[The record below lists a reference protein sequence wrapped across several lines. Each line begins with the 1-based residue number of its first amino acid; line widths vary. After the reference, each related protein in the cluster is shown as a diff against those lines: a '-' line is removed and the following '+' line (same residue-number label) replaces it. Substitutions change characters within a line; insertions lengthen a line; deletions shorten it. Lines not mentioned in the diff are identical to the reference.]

1 MAVKCLVNPT
11 LTGEQLKEAVEKLYD
26 TYKSTGV
33 LQLEI
38 NCKGTL
44 FCMVAVYEDGV
55 SPESTTKEVK

>member
-1 MAVKCLVNPT
+1 MAVKCLVKPT
-11 LTGEQLKEAVEKLYD
+11 LTGEQLKEAVEELYD

-44 FCMVAVYEDGV
+44 FCMVAVYEDGTQ
-55 SPESTTKEVK
+55 PEPNGGEE

>member
-11 LTGEQLKEAVEKLYD
+11 LTGEQLKEAVEELYK
-26 TYKSTGV
+26 TYKSNGV

-44 FCMVAVYEDGV
+44 FCMVAVYEDGTQ
-55 SPESTTKEVK
+55 PEPSGGEE